1 MGIPRPH
8 GHAPRWLGLYWDAF
22 LASLDEAVRKELE
35 MQLQQH
41 HWEPRS
47 DWGKDFFN
55 KGKTAGRA
63 EGRAEGR
70 AASILALLEHRGQ
83 PVSAALRE
91 RIMACTDLALLDHW
105 LCRAATGH
113 SLEETFAP

>member
-1 MGIPRPH
+1 
-8 GHAPRWLGLYWDAF
+8 
-22 LASLDEAVRKELE
+22 

-55 KGKTAGRA
+55 RGRAAGRD

-91 RIMACTDLALLDHW
+91 RVMGCTDLALLDHW

-113 SLEETFAP
+113 SLEEALAP